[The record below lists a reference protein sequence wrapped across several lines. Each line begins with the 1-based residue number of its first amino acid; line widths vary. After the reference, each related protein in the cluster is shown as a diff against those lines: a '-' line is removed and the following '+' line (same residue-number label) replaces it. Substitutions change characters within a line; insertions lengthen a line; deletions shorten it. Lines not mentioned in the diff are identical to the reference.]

1 MRNIKVRRRR
11 GEALR
16 EAILEAAW
24 DELTE
29 GGYSSLTLEA
39 VARRART
46 SRPVLHRRWTNRI
59 ELAAAAMAHHF
70 ALNPVTVPD
79 LGNVRDELAMLLR
92 KFSDRGTPTML
103 RLMLAMNEDLARAQS
118 NLSTLK
124 SRIADHGLIEEILQ
138 RGIDRGEIAPDR
150 ITPRIISLPKD
161 LVRHEVIMTLD
172 GVSDAVIY
180 EILDQ
185 IFLPLVCRLRQA
197 DETYP
202 AKG

>member
-1 MRNIKVRRRR
+1 MTDIKVRRRR

-16 EAILEAAW
+16 EAILGAAW
-24 DELTE
+24 AELTE

-39 VARRART
+39 VARRAGT
-46 SRPVLHRRWTNRI
+46 SRPVLHRRWTNRT

-92 KFSDRGTPTML
+92 KLSDRGTPMML
-103 RLMLAMNEDLARAQS
+103 RLMLEMNEDLARAQS

-124 SRIADHGLIEEILQ
+124 SRVTDRGLIEEILQ
-138 RGIDRGEIAPDR
+138 RGIDRGEIAPEK

-161 LVRHEVIMTLD
+161 LVRHEAIMTLD
-172 GVSDAVIY
+172 GVSDAVIH

-185 IFLPLVCRLRQA
+185 IFLPLVYRV
-197 DETYP
+197 
-202 AKG
+202 